1 MAAVEF
7 NTLVPVR
14 GTVLVHNIEQGERRT
29 KNGIIVLDDNGK
41 ERGIRE
47 RWAQV
52 WMKHDD
58 IDEVEVG
65 DWVLIKHG
73 RWTRGIEV
81 VGPDGVKVTIRKVD
95 WPDAVIV
102 GCAHCPIET

>member
-7 NTLVPVR
+7 DTLSPVR
-14 GTVLVHNIEQGERRT
+14 GTVLVHNIEEGERRT

-52 WMKHDD
+52 WMKHAD

-73 RWTRGIEV
+73 RWTRGIDV

-102 GCAHCPIET
+102 GCAECPIET